1 MPPRPQAAP
10 DIEPVFLPT
19 YGSWL
24 NWMGCEFAALRH
36 LALNGTD
43 HRSHNAQNAA
53 IAACIRRRDARPPPK
68 APFATDSPILREWT
82 VHPSAA

>member
-1 MPPRPQAAP
+1 M
-10 DIEPVFLPT
+10 E
-19 YGSWL
+19 Y
-24 NWMGCEFAALRH
+24 EFAALRH

-82 VHPSAA
+82 AHPSAA

>member
-24 NWMGCEFAALRH
+24 NWMECEFAALRH

-43 HRSHNAQNAA
+43 HRSHDAQNAA
-53 IAACIRRRDARPPPK
+53 IAAYRLPDPPGMDRTPLSGVNPPQGLPRD
-68 APFATDSPILREWT
+68 
-82 VHPSAA
+82 